1 MTLRYL
7 TILSTAFFFII
18 GCKDKTQKGC
28 TDPSATNYNV
38 LADEDDGSCLYSD
51 STITLWSNGK
61 PGVWG
66 SNPATGGIIVNS
78 CHSQN
83 YTILYNPDTIITLAD
98 TLIDTTM
105 TPPDT
110 TIIPA
115 DTTISG
121 TEYLLIAKDST
132 GEFKLSLNVINNVDG
147 RPFGNG
153 YLRFDALLPKN
164 SELQT
169 FEVFIH
175 GKNLIPNTTNLCP
188 PIYESGSVNISTASL
203 DTVFRTITVPLTDF
217 DSRYLQNM
225 NTVFGIKGKL
235 TSGSDT
241 VLILNNIKWL
251 QKLDE

>member
-7 TILSTAFFFII
+7 IALSTVFLFIV
-18 GCKDKTQKGC
+18 GCKDKTQQGC
-28 TDPSATNYNV
+28 TDPAATNYNV

-51 STITLWSNGK
+51 SVITLWNNGK
-61 PGVWG
+61 AGVWG
-66 SNPATGGIIVNS
+66 SNPATGAIVVNS

-83 YTILYNPDTIITLAD
+83 YIIFYNPDTLITPAD

-115 DTTISG
+115 DTTING
-121 TEYLLIAKDST
+121 TEYLMAVKDST
-132 GEFKLSLNVINNVDG
+132 GAFKLSLNVINNVDG

-153 YLRFDALLPKN
+153 YLQFDALLPKN

-169 FEVFIH
+169 FDVFIH
-175 GKNLIPNTTNLCP
+175 GKNLIPNTNNYCSPL
-188 PIYESGSVNISTASL
+188 YESGSINVSTAPL
-203 DTVFRTITVPLTDF
+203 DTIFRTITIPLTDF

-225 NTVFGIKGKL
+225 NTVFGIKGTL
-235 TSGSDT
+235 NSGSDT
-241 VLILNNIKWL
+241 GLILNNIKWL
-251 QKLDE
+251 QKLDD